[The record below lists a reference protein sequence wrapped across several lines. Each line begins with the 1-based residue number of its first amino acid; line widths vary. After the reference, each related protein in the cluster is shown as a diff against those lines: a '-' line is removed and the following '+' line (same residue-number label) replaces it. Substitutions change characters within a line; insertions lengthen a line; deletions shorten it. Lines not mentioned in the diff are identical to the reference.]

1 MFIKERMK
9 RYMSLLNR
17 FPKREQIISVYAVGV
32 TILYFWAALNAV
44 KDFISNWS
52 LYLNISEMLGL
63 FSYIMAGTFL
73 ESLLLIFALLFISF
87 ILPQKV
93 FADKFI
99 VRGTTL
105 TITFLGSIMYL
116 YQLTLTFGILENIG
130 KWSIFFA
137 ISTFVFMLLGGLSQF
152 FTRIVEAIA
161 DRCIVFLYIYP
172 PLSLVSMIVIFARNV
187 S

>member
-1 MFIKERMK
+1 MN

-32 TILYFWAALNAV
+32 TILYFWAALNAI

-52 LYLNISEMLGL
+52 LYLDVYEMLGL

-73 ESLLLIFALLFISF
+73 ESLLLIFVLLFISF

-93 FADKFI
+93 FADKFTL
-99 VRGTTL
+99 RGTIL
-105 TITFLGSIMYL
+105 TITFLCSIMYL

-137 ISTFVFMLLGGLSQF
+137 SFTFMFMLLGELNQF
-152 FTRIVEAIA
+152 VARIVELIA

-172 PLSLVSMIVIFARNV
+172 PISLISLIFIFVRNV

>member
-1 MFIKERMK
+1 
-9 RYMSLLNR
+9 MSLLNR
-17 FPKREQIISVYAVGV
+17 LPKREQVISVYAVGV
-32 TILYFWAALNAV
+32 AILYFWAALNAI

-52 LYLNISEMLGL
+52 LYLNISEILGL

-93 FADKFI
+93 FADKFV
-99 VRGTTL
+99 VRGTIL
-105 TITFLGSIMYL
+105 TITFLCSIMYL
-116 YQLTLTFGILENIG
+116 YQLTLTFGILENIN
-130 KWSIFFA
+130 KWSMFFV
-137 ISTFVFMLLGGLSQF
+137 SFTFIFMLLGELNQF
-152 FTRIVEAIA
+152 VARVVESIA

-172 PLSLVSMIVIFARNV
+172 PLSLISMIVIFSRNV